1 MKHKI
6 VVVATNMGIDQLWK
20 EVERSIM
27 FKFFVITLQCD
38 FFIMKK
44 KSDVNF
50 VGVKNCFSKWK

>member
-1 MKHKI
+1 
-6 VVVATNMGIDQLWK
+6 MGIDQLWK